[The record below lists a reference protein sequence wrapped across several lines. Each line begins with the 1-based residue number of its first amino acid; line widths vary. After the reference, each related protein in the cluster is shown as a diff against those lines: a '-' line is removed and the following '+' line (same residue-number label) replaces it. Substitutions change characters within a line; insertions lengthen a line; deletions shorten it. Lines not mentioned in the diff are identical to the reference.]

1 MTEPKTETFVS
12 KTATTTT
19 DNKRI
24 TKSSWFLFLIVIPVS
39 VAVILYQVDKFD
51 AGSLPKS
58 TLSWKPVKVSKHHD
72 HILEASH
79 RIGEGHLPGPEDLA
93 YDSETGFIYTGCND
107 GWIRRVKLTDSGL
120 DLKVE
125 DWIYVGG
132 RPLGIAFGPNK
143 QLIIAESGKGLMK
156 VTKEGKVELLTDE
169 AEGLKFRLTDGVD
182 VAGDGVIYFT
192 DASSKYSLDDHMLDV
207 LEGRPYGRLM
217 SYDGTNSANST
228 KVLARDLYFA
238 NGVAVS
244 PENDAVVYCE
254 TPLRRCSKYYIK
266 GEKEGSV
273 DIFVDNLPGY
283 PDNIRYDGEGQY
295 WIGLVTGKTLSWDVM
310 LRYPSIRKTT
320 AMLSRFVNIPQTLK
334 DGGVVA
340 VNLNGEITGLY
351 TDVALASVT
360 VGIKIGDH
368 LYYGSLV
375 KTYIS
380 RLDLTKHAATERVE

>member
-1 MTEPKTETFVS
+1 MITPKSETHLS
-12 KTATTTT
+12 TPTTSTT
-19 DNKRI
+19 NGKGI
-24 TKSSWFLFLIVIPVS
+24 VKSCWFLFLIVIPVLI
-39 VAVILYQVDKFD
+39 AVILYQVDEFD

-58 TLSWKPVKVSKHHD
+58 TLSWKPVKVSKHND
-72 HILEASH
+72 HILEASL

-107 GWIRRVKLTDSGL
+107 GWIRRLKLTDTGS
-120 DLKVE
+120 DMKVE
-125 DWIYVGG
+125 DWVYVGG
-132 RPLGIAFGPNK
+132 RPLGIAFGPDK
-143 QLIIAESGKGLMK
+143 QLIVAESGKGLMK
-156 VTKEGKVELLTDE
+156 VTKQGKVELLIDE

-217 SYDGTNSANST
+217 SFDANST

-238 NGVAVS
+238 NGVALS
-244 PENDAVVYCE
+244 PENDFVVFCE
-254 TPLRRCSKYYIK
+254 TPLRSCSKYYIK
-266 GEKEGSV
+266 GEKNGSV
-273 DIFVDNLPGY
+273 DVFVDNLPGY

-295 WIGLVTGKTLSWDVM
+295 WIELASGKTLLWDAI

-320 AMLSRFVNIPQTLK
+320 AMLSRFVDIPHILK

-340 VNLNGEITGLY
+340 VNLNGQVTGLY
-351 TDVALASVT
+351 TDVGLSSVT
-360 VGIKIGDH
+360 GGIKIGDQ

-380 RLDLTKHAATERVE
+380 RLDLTKHAAAERAE